1 MLQVEVRDD
10 EVRFGERLSVTFQRT
25 LRLPD
30 DGKIYPLPPG
40 LGRFPIM
47 PVETIAGRAPA
58 AWRAAGGVVIPMYQR
73 EALWLGFAGAS
84 WKPNAVQV
92 AIGHVNVV
100 SGTAWDER
108 LTADPQNYLVV
119 PYQPWL
125 DGINVGDG
133 TIRQFV
139 AAPLGEGVTVERQ
152 VTGEEAIGG
161 LQLRVYEPK
170 PGRFPDQ
177 PPPAPELGTEPRR
190 MATAASGAMGLGAG
204 GAMRQRIYPDPY
216 GLDVWD
222 ADNDAELFVH
232 IVNSEQFRALTGR
245 EPPPIP
251 VDARAYS
258 ERGLPWFELYDE
270 RRGSVAGSETL
281 RRVQSVQALAAKR
294 TGEADEGAVEIAPEQ
309 VRRLEPPGES
319 P

>member
-1 MLQVEVRDD
+1 
-10 EVRFGERLSVTFQRT
+10 
-25 LRLPD
+25 
-30 DGKIYPLPPG
+30 
-40 LGRFPIM
+40 
-47 PVETIAGRAPA
+47 
-58 AWRAAGGVVIPMYQR
+58 
-73 EALWLGFAGAS
+73 
-84 WKPNAVQV
+84 
-92 AIGHVNVV
+92 
-100 SGTAWDER
+100 
-108 LTADPQNYLVV
+108 
-119 PYQPWL
+119 
-125 DGINVGDG
+125 
-133 TIRQFV
+133 
-139 AAPLGEGVTVERQ
+139 
-152 VTGEEAIGG
+152 
-161 LQLRVYEPK
+161 
-170 PGRFPDQ
+170 
-177 PPPAPELGTEPRR
+177 PPAPELGTEPRR

-245 EPPPIP
+245 EPPPTP